1 MLTPS
6 QKHGLFKIWRWC
18 YLLLDSVTEALV
30 GYSLVGGWT
39 SYQRSEDDWSAH
51 VVDIVGRSNAP
62 LLVMRVDPTNM
73 ILRHNRYGDAREILA
88 NDKATL
94 WTITADQAIFTVSDE
109 DIYDTRQGFFDTC
122 HNIHSTHHRIF

>member
-30 GYSLVGGWT
+30 GYSLVRGWT
-39 SYQRSEDDWSAH
+39 GDQKRSNEDWSAH
-51 VVDIVGRSNAP
+51 FVDIVGRSNAP
-62 LLVMRVDPTNM
+62 LLFMCANPANM
-73 ILRHNRYGDAREILA
+73 ILRHNKYGDARDILA

-94 WTITADQAIFTVSDE
+94 WTVTADQAVFTVSDE
-109 DIYDTRQGFFDTC
+109 DIYDTRQAFL
-122 HNIHSTHHRIF
+122 HLSPHSRSKNV